1 MSPGTLFV
9 KIRVQVR
16 ELVKRA
22 LGVLVFLVAVLVG
35 LLIYSFTPKKLD
47 VEAYKSGASFVDS
60 AKPTAEV
67 SLTLLNTGKM
77 ISSEVFTYRGG
88 SPGKTYESGM
98 AAALVRHPKGD
109 LMIDAGF
116 GRNVDQ
122 HVDRMPALMQ
132 WLASYVKEVP
142 AADQM
147 QRAGIDPRNIKQVI
161 ITHSHWDHISGLED
175 FPGVEV
181 LMPPAELEFI
191 RLRRMPGLIDDMI
204 GKLNVRTF
212 NFTEK
217 PYENFT
223 SSYDLF
229 GDGTVVA
236 VPLPGHT
243 DGSLGVFV
251 NLPSGKRFF
260 FTGDLTWSEEGL
272 TLPAERPWLA
282 RRLVDYGE
290 EEVRRSIVRV
300 HELMKKYPEMIVVP
314 AHDRRVHELIA
325 SLPKYER

>member
-1 MSPGTLFV
+1 MSLGSLFV
-9 KIRVQVR
+9 KFRVQVR

-47 VEAYKSGASFVDS
+47 VAAYKSDASFVVRP
-60 AKPTAEV
+60 KPSAEV
-67 SLTLLNTGKM
+67 SLTLLNTGMM
-77 ISSEVFTYRGG
+77 ISKELFTYRGG
-88 SPGKTYESGM
+88 SWGKRYESGM

-109 LMIDAGF
+109 LLIDAGF
-116 GRNVDQ
+116 GRNVDA
-122 HVDRMPALMQ
+122 HTERMPALMKR
-132 WLASYVKEVP
+132 LTTYVREVP
-142 AADQM
+142 AADQL
-147 QRAGIDPRNIKQVI
+147 QRSGINPGQIKQVI
-161 ITHSHWDHISGLED
+161 LTHSHWDHISGLED

-181 LMPPAELEFI
+181 LMPPTELEFI
-191 RLRRMPGLIDDMI
+191 RQRRMPGLIDEMI
-204 GKLNVRTF
+204 DKLNVRTF
-212 NFTEK
+212 NFISR

-229 GDGTVVA
+229 GDGSVVM

-260 FTGDLTWSEEGL
+260 FTGDLTWSIEGL
-272 TLPAERPWLA
+272 RLPAERPWLA
-282 RRLVDYGE
+282 RRLVDYDE
-290 EEVRRSIVRV
+290 DAVRRSIVKV
-300 HELMKKYPEMIVVP
+300 HELMQKYPDMIVVP
-314 AHDRRVHELIA
+314 AHDRRIHESVA